1 MIKLTQI
8 DETNFLECFALRLD
22 NGQERFVSSPIRS
35 LAQAY
40 VYRDQCMPFGIYA
53 GDKMIGYVMVI
64 YDREE
69 QTYNIWHFMIDAAH
83 QRKGV
88 RQSCFGAGDPIYQN
102 KAVWAVRHG
111 AAHLQPGKPG
121 SVRLYTDF
129 GFCPTGTVRRKGTG
143 ALPEARP
150 GAAEYGDKSIIRQQ
164 KTRPAG
170 RIYFGWRARFYCR
183 GTTGFAYACKALYYR
198 HARPVAQG
206 TVRPAAK
213 ILLPAARKRAYSS
226 IVRCFPALFSS
237 IRF

>member
-83 QRKGV
+83 QRKGYGKAALAQV
-88 RQSCFGAGDPIYQN
+88 IRYIKTKPFGPSGTVLLTCSPENQ
-102 KAVWAVRHG
+102 
-111 AAHLQPGKPG
+111 AAYA
-121 SVRLYTDF
+121 LYTDF
-129 GFCPTGTVRRKGTG
+129 GFCPTGRCDGKEQELCLKL
-143 ALPEARP
+143 AP

-170 RIYFGWRARFYCR
+170 RIYFGCGRVFIVEKPPVLHMRAKPCITGMRARWHKY
-183 GTTGFAYACKALYYR
+183 G
-198 HARPVAQG
+198 P
-206 TVRPAAK
+206 PAAK

>member
-83 QRKGV
+83 QRKGYGKAALAQV
-88 RQSCFGAGDPIYQN
+88 IRYIKTKPFGPSGTVLLTYSPENQ
-102 KAVWAVRHG
+102 
-111 AAHLQPGKPG
+111 AAYA
-121 SVRLYTDF
+121 LYTDF
-129 GFCPTGTVRRKGTG
+129 GFCPTGRCDGKEQDRK
-143 ALPEARP
+143 
-150 GAAEYGDKSIIRQQ
+150 S
-164 KTRPAG
+164 
-170 RIYFGWRARFYCR
+170 
-183 GTTGFAYACKALYYR
+183 
-198 HARPVAQG
+198 V
-206 TVRPAAK
+206 V
-213 ILLPAARKRAYSS
+213 
-226 IVRCFPALFSS
+226 
-237 IRF
+237 

>member
-8 DETNFLECFALRLD
+8 DETNFLECFALRLG

-83 QRKGV
+83 QRKGYGKAALAQV
-88 RQSCFGAGDPIYQN
+88 IRYIKTKPFGPSGTVLLTCSPENQ
-102 KAVWAVRHG
+102 
-111 AAHLQPGKPG
+111 AAYA
-121 SVRLYTDF
+121 LYTDF
-129 GFCPTGTVRRKGTG
+129 GFCPTGTVRRRGTG

-150 GAAEYGDKSIIRQQ
+150 GAAEYGNQSIIRQQ

-170 RIYFGWRARFYCR
+170 RIYSGCGRVFIVEKPPAKPCITGMRAGGASTVRQPPKFYCR
-183 GTTGFAYACKALYYR
+183 
-198 HARPVAQG
+198 
-206 TVRPAAK
+206 
-213 ILLPAARKRAYSS
+213 LPASGLIPTSS
-226 IVRCFPALFSS
+226 DVFPLCFPLSGV
-237 IRF
+237 

>member
-1 MIKLTQI
+1 MANVI
-8 DETNFLECFALRLD
+8 DRRGA
-22 NGQERFVSSPIRS
+22 P
-35 LAQAY
+35 A
-40 VYRDQCMPFGIYA
+40 
-53 GDKMIGYVMVI
+53 
-64 YDREE
+64 
-69 QTYNIWHFMIDAAH
+69 
-83 QRKGV
+83 KGV

-121 SVRLYTDF
+121 SVRPVYRFWLL
-129 GFCPTGTVRRKGTG
+129 PNGTVRRRGTG

-150 GAAEYGDKSIIRQQ
+150 GAAEYGNQSIIRQQ

-170 RIYFGWRARFYCR
+170 RIYFGCGRVFIVEKPPVLHMRAKPCITGMRARWRKY
-183 GTTGFAYACKALYYR
+183 G
-198 HARPVAQG
+198 P
-206 TVRPAAK
+206 PAAK

>member
-83 QRKGV
+83 QRKGYGKAALAQV
-88 RQSCFGAGDPIYQN
+88 IRYIKTKPFGPSG
-102 KAVWAVRHG
+102 HG

-121 SVRLYTDF
+121 SVRPVYRFWLL
-129 GFCPTGTVRRKGTG
+129 PNGTVRRKGTG

-170 RIYFGWRARFYCR
+170 RIYFGCGRVFIVEEPPVLHMRAKPCITGMRARWHKY
-183 GTTGFAYACKALYYR
+183 G
-198 HARPVAQG
+198 P
-206 TVRPAAK
+206 PAAK

>member
-83 QRKGV
+83 QRKGY
-88 RQSCFGAGDPIYQN
+88 G
-102 KAVWAVRHG
+102 KA
-111 AAHLQPGKPG
+111 
-121 SVRLYTDF
+121 
-129 GFCPTGTVRRKGTG
+129 
-143 ALPEARP
+143 ALAQV
-150 GAAEYGDKSIIRQQ
+150 IRYLSL
-164 KTRPAG
+164 
-170 RIYFGWRARFYCR
+170 I
-183 GTTGFAYACKALYYR
+183 
-198 HARPVAQG
+198 H
-206 TVRPAAK
+206 
-213 ILLPAARKRAYSS
+213 I
-226 IVRCFPALFSS
+226 
-237 IRF
+237 